1 MLAETLD
8 IGGGSAI
15 AVVVIIAFAIE
26 RTVTALLFLLPFNH
40 TWARYFPDPASIQ
53 DPGKRIQAERRARL
67 IYYSLAS
74 FLALIIAWVGN
85 VRLLHALGL
94 TDSRVVLD
102 IFVTVLVLVA
112 GSDILAH
119 VTKLSGA
126 PGSGASS
133 QQPIEITGKL
143 VLEEGTLKKSEAAGS
158 DK

>member
-26 RTVTALLFLLPFNH
+26 RTVTAVLFLLPFNH
-40 TWARYFPDPASIQ
+40 TWARYFPDPASVQ
-53 DPGKRIQAERRARL
+53 DPGKRIQAERRQRL

-74 FLALIIAWVGN
+74 FLGLIIAWVGN

-119 VTKLSGA
+119 SRNFRALPALEHLPNRQSRL
-126 PGSGASS
+126 PASWFS
-133 QQPIEITGKL
+133 KR
-143 VLEEGTLKKSEAAGS
+143 AH
-158 DK
+158 

>member
-1 MLAETLD
+1 M
-8 IGGGSAI
+8 
-15 AVVVIIAFAIE
+15 
-26 RTVTALLFLLPFNH
+26 
-40 TWARYFPDPASIQ
+40 
-53 DPGKRIQAERRARL
+53 
-67 IYYSLAS
+67 
-74 FLALIIAWVGN
+74 
-85 VRLLHALGL
+85 LHALGL

-119 VTKLSGA
+119 VTRLSGA
-126 PGSGASS
+126 PGSGTPS